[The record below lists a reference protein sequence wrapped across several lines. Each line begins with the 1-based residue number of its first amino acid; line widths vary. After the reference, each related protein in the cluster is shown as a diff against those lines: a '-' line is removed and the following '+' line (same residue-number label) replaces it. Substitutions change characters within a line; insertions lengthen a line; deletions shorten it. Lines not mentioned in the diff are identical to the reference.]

1 MAVAG
6 KSVKTSGMKELRDD
20 IRQKQFR
27 RVYLLF
33 GDEDYLV
40 RQYRRELIRAVCP
53 EDNAMNLNIHRDDTL
68 DWNAVQDEILS
79 MPFFAERRMVVLDD
93 TKLFMAGRK
102 KSSGAEESRDADSKD
117 DMAQET
123 GAADDNGGNLSAAIA
138 QFLTNIPESTVVLF
152 TERPDERKAGGQK
165 GKSSVDKRGRLYKAV
180 VKQGLAVE
188 FTSPDEG
195 MLRKWVLGK
204 LGEKKIRITQSTLD
218 AFLMMTG
225 TDMSHINTEC
235 EKIISYAGEGGVIRR
250 EDLMSLTSEILEGK
264 IFRMLDMISQRDI
277 RGALDL
283 YDDLLALKES
293 ETKILILLM
302 RQFAQLF
309 QVRSILDS
317 GGSVLRVTQELGLSR
332 WQAEKAVR
340 QAAGFSS
347 DNLRGILEECASMQE
362 KIQSGHMDKRLGLEM
377 LILRCAG

>member
-79 MPFFAERRMVVLDD
+79 MPFFAE
-93 TKLFMAGRK
+93 
-102 KSSGAEESRDADSKD
+102 
-117 DMAQET
+117 AQET

-152 TERPDERKAGGQK
+152 TECPDERKAGGQK
-165 GKSSVDKRGRLYKAV
+165 GKSSGDKRGRLYKAV